1 MAQKVRQDISIGS
14 TIRSLR
20 MRSGLSQEQVVAKMQ
35 LLGCSLSRSIYSQI
49 EGGTYNIRV
58 SELKALTVIFH
69 TDQCTKDYSKNGL
82 PTCNFYRSAKE
93 RYFIFPKPV

>member
-35 LLGCSLSRSIYSQI
+35 LLGCNLSRSIYSQI

-69 TDQCTKDYSKNGL
+69 TDYNSFFRN
-82 PTCNFYRSAKE
+82 
-93 RYFIFPKPV
+93 I